1 MSALLVFK
9 YDGAKRSGSR
19 LSLQRRFV
27 ALTVPQVRGEQQCQ
41 GRSEQTPLLWFSQD
55 GVGEAGFVNR
65 FDQLVRVAS
74 GASGTQ
80 KLP

>member
-19 LSLQRRFV
+19 LSLKRRFV
-27 ALTVPQVRGEQQCQ
+27 ALTVPQVPGEQQCQ